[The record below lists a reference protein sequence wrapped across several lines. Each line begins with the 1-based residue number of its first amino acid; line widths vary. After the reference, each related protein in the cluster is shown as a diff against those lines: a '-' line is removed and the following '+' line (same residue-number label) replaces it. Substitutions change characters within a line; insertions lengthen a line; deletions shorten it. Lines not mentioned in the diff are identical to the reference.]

1 MFSDFQSVLPR
12 RLLLARSLL
21 LAATCLVSIA
31 SGSSSGDRDGSSTVL
46 NCLRAVFTAALIALG
61 QQTQSSIIFPSSM
74 PDDQDAPE
82 VVGNF
87 SILQIL
93 DQLIEN
99 RDIEY
104 RIVGPHDSGGFARC
118 QAGWDC
124 AAMHEDLQRSKQQY
138 PMIEELIVRGK
149 PLTGSRFK
157 QIDGNSFTPTDI
169 ITATEIRLS
178 GAQTLSQ
185 LMRFTPEVAG
195 NSASTAV
202 SNGGNG
208 TASVTLRGLPAYQY
222 PGVDQWLA
230 QCSQCH

>member
-1 MFSDFQSVLPR
+1 MACFGWLNKFYPQLWGIGRSLVLAAAC
-12 RLLLARSLL
+12 LISLLASFSVNAIVTDSYRVQLPQGSLHQ
-21 LAATCLVSIA
+21 
-31 SGSSSGDRDGSSTVL
+31 
-46 NCLRAVFTAALIALG
+46 ALIALG
-61 QQTQSSIIFPSSM
+61 QQTQSSIIFPSSLE
-74 PDDQDAPE
+74 DAQDAPE
-82 VVGNF
+82 VNGRY
-87 SILQIL
+87 SILQVL
-93 DQLIEN
+93 QLLIEN

-104 RIVGPHDSGGFARC
+104 RIAGPQTVVVLPRC
-118 QAGWDC
+118 KAGWDC
-124 AAMHEDLQRSKQQY
+124 AAMHENLRFSKQQY

-157 QIDGNSFTPTDI
+157 QINGNAFTPTEV

-208 TASVTLRGLPAYQY
+208 TASVTLRGLPATNTLVLIN
-222 PGVDQWLA
+222 G
-230 QCSQCH
+230 